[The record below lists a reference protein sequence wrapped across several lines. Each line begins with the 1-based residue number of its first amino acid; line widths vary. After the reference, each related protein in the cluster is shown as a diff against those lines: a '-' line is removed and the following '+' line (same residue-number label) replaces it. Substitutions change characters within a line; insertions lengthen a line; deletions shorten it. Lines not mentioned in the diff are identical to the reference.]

1 MNRRYGNDVR
11 PVCGYDSCPCRGVH
25 FISCYQEESDYCID
39 GERVAV
45 NKETGAVRKATPL
58 QIKKLI
64 THYAIERT
72 KYEVWH
78 ATMLQRYGNYLS
90 PLAAPK
96 PTPHVE
102 TLAA

>member
-58 QIKKLI
+58 QIEKLI

-90 PLAAPK
+90 PLAVPW